1 MADACR
7 FQKNILRDAVR
18 FCQCGVVVFL
28 PSGVYF
34 QYVPIANHIQR
45 YLKACPCVI
54 PHRSKET
61 IGSTTTKKKTGNKR
75 NKRQSIVFHRER
87 ERERERWK
95 QSKNEGIWEEYRIS
109 LVLDAQHKDAG
120 LALDQLESIE
130 RF

>member
-45 YLKACPCVI
+45 YLKACPFVI

-87 ERERERWK
+87 EREREREMETK
-95 QSKNEGIWEEYRIS
+95 QKRGNLGGISNQFGVRCTTQRCR
-109 LVLDAQHKDAG
+109 V
-120 LALDQLESIE
+120 SIGSIGVN
-130 RF
+130 

>member
-1 MADACR
+1 MSFHTVAKKRSDQQQ
-7 FQKNILRDAVR
+7 QK
-18 FCQCGVVVFL
+18 
-28 PSGVYF
+28 
-34 QYVPIANHIQR
+34 
-45 YLKACPCVI
+45 
-54 PHRSKET
+54 
-61 IGSTTTKKKTGNKR
+61 KR
-75 NKRQSIVFHRER
+75 RATREINVNQSCSIER